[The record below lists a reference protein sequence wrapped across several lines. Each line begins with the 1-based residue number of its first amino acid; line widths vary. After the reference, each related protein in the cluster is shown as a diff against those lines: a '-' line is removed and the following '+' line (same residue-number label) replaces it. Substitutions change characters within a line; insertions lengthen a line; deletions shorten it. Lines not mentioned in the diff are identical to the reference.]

1 MEVEMDW
8 KKFDGS
14 FYLQLAI
21 TSMRECMEKDNTA
34 KDRMRKLIDEK
45 ASNSKNSLEMA
56 LWLPYGEFLDPEVTR
71 DSGVSIEGDNV

>member
-21 TSMRECMEKDNTA
+21 TSMRECMEKDGTA
-34 KDRMRKLIDEK
+34 KERMRKLIDEK
-45 ASNSKNSLEMA
+45 ASHSNNPLETA
-56 LWLPYGEFLDPEVTR
+56 LWLTYGDFLDTEVTKAA
-71 DSGVSIEGDNV
+71 GVAIEGDTV

>member
-56 LWLPYGEFLDPEVTR
+56 LWLTYGEFLDPEVTR
-71 DSGVSIEGDNV
+71 ASGVSIEGDNV